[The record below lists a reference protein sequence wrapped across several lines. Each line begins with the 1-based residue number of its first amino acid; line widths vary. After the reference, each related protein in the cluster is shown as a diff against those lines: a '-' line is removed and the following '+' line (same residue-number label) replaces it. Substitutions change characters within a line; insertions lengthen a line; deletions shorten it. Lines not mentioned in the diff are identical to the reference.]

1 MAQDVIVRVA
11 DTHWE
16 SISLACM
23 DNIPTYYGN
32 PMTEHAGRSEDLSLY
47 GTVLVISPY
56 KQHYPLVTY
65 HFEHELGEGA
75 VLGLTVNEPQK
86 RASHQVSESHAAKLC
101 LFNEDVTY
109 AKLAGYT
116 SKGSTI
122 KTIRLSDDF
131 SYEDYEK

>member
-1 MAQDVIVRVA
+1 
-11 DTHWE
+11 
-16 SISLACM
+16 M

-116 SKGSTI
+116 SKGSAI

>member
-1 MAQDVIVRVA
+1 
-11 DTHWE
+11 
-16 SISLACM
+16 
-23 DNIPTYYGN
+23 
-32 PMTEHAGRSEDLSLY
+32 
-47 GTVLVISPY
+47 
-56 KQHYPLVTY
+56 
-65 HFEHELGEGA
+65 LGEGA

-116 SKGSTI
+116 SKSSTI